1 MPYGWWRNQRYWKRR
16 RYWARRRRIR
26 AAIRRRHRRRRWLV
40 RKSIFPLYKT
50 FKVKQWNPRITK
62 LCKIKGQIPLFICGK
77 DRQMFNFIQYKDSIV
92 PVGQS
97 GGGGWS
103 IMVFNLGGLFT
114 EFEKLNNWWT
124 ASNDGLPLCKYLGCK
139 FHFYQSWDTD
149 YVVNYQTCPP
159 MTDTELK
166 HLDAQPSRMLMN
178 KKAIIVPNLIRN
190 EFRRK
195 KYITKKFPPPALLK
209 NQWYFQQD
217 LCNQN
222 LLLLT
227 TSATS
232 LDQYYIPNNE
242 VSYNITLISLNTSIF
257 QQPNFANLPETSGYQ
272 PKTTM
277 YLWGGGNGD
286 HETPTNVKQLIYLGN
301 TIQFQKGEYNQTELQ
316 STRNKWGNPFYHDHS
331 TDDTAVY
338 YSTKWPTTNTESIPL
353 TKIDSIFT
361 TCRYNPLKDT
371 GDGNEVYFKSNSI
384 ATKSISDP
392 PNNPDV
398 YIHGYPLW
406 LIFWGWTDWIEKLK
420 PIQQIYLNY
429 YVVVK
434 SKFITPAK
442 PAYVFLD
449 DYFTTPD
456 PHHLN
461 ETDKANWHPRFEYQ
475 KKSLNSIAVS
485 GPGAPK
491 TNKSQSIQA
500 KAFYTFYFKWG
511 GCPAPMLNIKD
522 PCEQAKFPNPN
533 NQLQRLQATD
543 PKTDIR
549 TMLHDCDERRQSITK
564 TAIKRLKSFAK
575 IPPTIL
581 TGETNFDIQPHQET
595 ASEATTSEEEE
606 EERPFKQQL
615 IHIRHQ
621 YKKLKRKLNRINQ
634 YPL

>member
-1 MPYGWWRNQRYWKRR
+1 
-16 RYWARRRRIR
+16 
-26 AAIRRRHRRRRWLV
+26 
-40 RKSIFPLYKT
+40 
-50 FKVKQWNPRITK
+50 
-62 LCKIKGQIPLFICGK
+62 
-77 DRQMFNFIQYKDSIV
+77 
-92 PVGQS
+92 
-97 GGGGWS
+97 
-103 IMVFNLGGLFT
+103 
-114 EFEKLNNWWT
+114 
-124 ASNDGLPLCKYLGCK
+124 
-139 FHFYQSWDTD
+139 
-149 YVVNYQTCPP
+149 
-159 MTDTELK
+159 
-166 HLDAQPSRMLMN
+166 
-178 KKAIIVPNLIRN
+178 
-190 EFRRK
+190 
-195 KYITKKFPPPALLK
+195 
-209 NQWYFQQD
+209 
-217 LCNQN
+217 
-222 LLLLT
+222 
-227 TSATS
+227 
-232 LDQYYIPNNE
+232 
-242 VSYNITLISLNTSIF
+242 
-257 QQPNFANLPETSGYQ
+257 
-272 PKTTM
+272 M

-286 HETPTNVKQLIYLGN
+286 HELPKNVQHLIYLGN
-301 TIQFQKGEYNQTELQ
+301 TIQFQKGSYNTSTLQTQ
-316 STRNKWGNPFYHDHS
+316 RNHWGNPFYHDHS

-338 YSTKWPTTNTESIPL
+338 YSTTWPSSNTSAIAL
-353 TKIDSIFT
+353 TKIESIFT

-392 PNNPDV
+392 PNNPDI

-449 DYFTTPD
+449 DYFTQPD

-595 ASEATTSEEEE
+595 ASEASTSEEEE
-606 EERPFKQQL
+606 ERPLKQQL